1 MVVAIIK
8 ARKFGYSLKV
18 YLFGICLWM
27 ISSLFFLRTIP
38 KFWWQYRD
46 DSVIHLSETLNL
58 VRYSSVG
65 LSPGGRVESM
75 SSPLN
80 FLISIPPFILNND
93 LTFTK
98 YLDFYIPITLG
109 ILGISITY
117 TLNKISNLF
126 NHSLSTKLLFQTLL
140 YVLIISTWTTFG
152 WMISGMENILV
163 ACLLVYLIGLLVDPV
178 INLKLVIITLIFLGI
193 SRIEMPLLL
202 LPILFLII
210 RLKDLSLSRKIKL
223 MFIPFSVWLVFHIIR
238 FTYYGEIFPN
248 TATALGKKFSI
259 FSLLIVLSQILIII
273 FKYFLENKLNLYHSL
288 LKWIFLP
295 TLAISS
301 ILVIRINN
309 YELLYRFALIFC
321 LILAFIILYVFSY
334 SKNELFS
341 VNLGLFVTLIPLNH
355 FILFGPARLS
365 AFRIISAFVIPI
377 CLTYFWIIQKNN
389 FFNFNLQKYRWIF
402 IFTVIPITILIN
414 KFDAER
420 NLCCNISPS
429 DNIILSNSNQIFS
442 SSNSKNPSP
451 IVANPDLGKVSFSK
465 KIVNVDLGLI
475 GDPFLSKL
483 VKNDEHLSVDYLIEY
498 ISPDIIELHGHW
510 LCSYSSL
517 VTDPRFRDNW
527 EIAWSG
533 GVSTEF
539 NTPEQKD
546 CPRSGAYTIWKKKIP
561 ANEMELTE
569 YIANNPFN
577 LFSERI
583 KVDIH
588 KCVIANNERNRCMY
602 VTRAILRNRAM
613 LLADNNLHSTV
624 NLMRSSPT
632 YRFDYLRVIEPRGW
646 GPKAYKEFLKY
657 FA

>member
-8 ARKFGYSLKV
+8 TSKFRDSLKV

-58 VRYSSVG
+58 VRYGSVG

-80 FLISIPPFILNND
+80 FLISIPPFLLNND

-98 YLDFYIPITLG
+98 YLDFYILITLG

-126 NHSLSTKLLFQTLL
+126 NHRLSTKLLFQTLL

-152 WMISGMENILV
+152 WMISGMENVLV
-163 ACLLVYLIGLLVDPV
+163 ASLLVYLIGLLINPV

-202 LPILFLII
+202 IPILILIM
-210 RLKDLSLSRKIKL
+210 RFKDLSLSGKIKL
-223 MFIPFSVWLVFHIIR
+223 IFIPFGVWFIFHIVR
-238 FTYYGEIFPN
+238 FAYYGEIFPN

-259 FSLLIVLSQILIII
+259 FSLLIILSQILIIF
-273 FKYFLENKLNLYHSL
+273 FKYFLQNKSNLYYLL

-301 ILVIRINN
+301 ISMIRINN
-309 YELLYRFALIFC
+309 YDTLYRYALVFF

-341 VNLGLFVTLIPLNH
+341 VNLGLFITLIPLNH
-355 FILFGPARLS
+355 FIMFGPARLS
-365 AFRIISAFVIPI
+365 AFRIVSAFVVPM

-389 FFNFNLQKYRWIF
+389 LFNFNLQKFRWIF
-402 IFTVIPITILIN
+402 IFSVIPIAILIN
-414 KFDAER
+414 RFDTER
-420 NLCCNISPS
+420 DLCCNISPS

-442 SSNSKNPSP
+442 SSLSKNPLP

-483 VKNDEHLSVDYLIEY
+483 VKNEERLSIDYLIDY

-510 LCSYSSL
+510 LCAYSLL
-517 VTDPRFRDNW
+517 VTDSRFKDNW

-533 GVSTEF
+533 DVSAEF
-539 NTPEQKD
+539 NTPAEIS
-546 CPRSGAYTIWKKKIP
+546 CPRNGAYTIWKKVIP
-561 ANEMELTE
+561 VNEIELTE
-569 YIANNPFN
+569 YIANNPFE

-583 KVDIH
+583 KLDMD
-588 KCVIANNERNRCMY
+588 KCIIANSERDRCEY
-602 VTRAILRNRAM
+602 VTRAILRNRVK
-613 LLADNNLHSTV
+613 LLADKNLLAAV
-624 NLMRSSPT
+624 NLMNSSPT
-632 YRFDYLRVIEPRGW
+632 YSFDYLRVIEPRGW
-646 GPKAYKEFLKY
+646 GLKAYKEFLKY

>member
-1 MVVAIIK
+1 MIVATIK
-8 ARKFGYSLKV
+8 AEKFGDSFKV

-38 KFWWQYRD
+38 KIWWQYRD

-58 VRYSSVG
+58 VRYGTVG

-80 FLISIPPFILNND
+80 FLIAIPPYLLNND

-98 YLDFYIPITLG
+98 YLNFYIPITLG
-109 ILGISITY
+109 ILGVSISY

-152 WMISGMENILV
+152 WMISGMENILISS
-163 ACLLVYLIGLLVDPV
+163 LLVFLVGLLINPV
-178 INLKLVIITLIFLGI
+178 INLKLVVITIIFLGI

-202 LPILFLII
+202 LPTLFLVIS
-210 RLKDLSLSRKIKL
+210 LKDLSLSSKIKL
-223 MFIPFSVWLVFHIIR
+223 MFVPLSVWLVFHIIR

-248 TATALGKKFSI
+248 TATALGKTISI
-259 FSLLIVLSQILIII
+259 FPLVIILSQISII
-273 FKYFLENKLNLYHSL
+273 FLKYYLENKPSLYYSL

-295 TLAISS
+295 ILVISS
-301 ILVIRINN
+301 ILTFRINN
-309 YELLYRFALIFC
+309 YELLYEYALIFC

-355 FILFGPARLS
+355 FIMFGPARLS
-365 AFRIISAFVIPI
+365 AFRIISAFVVPI

-389 FFNFNLQKYRWIF
+389 LFNLNLQKYRWIF
-402 IFTVIPITILIN
+402 VFSVIPIAFLIN
-414 KFDAER
+414 KFDTER
-420 NLCCNISPS
+420 NLCCNITPS
-429 DNIILSNSNQIFS
+429 DKIILSNSNQIFS
-442 SSNSKNPSP
+442 FSHSNNLLP

-465 KIVNVDLGLI
+465 KIINVDLGLI
-475 GDPFLSKL
+475 GDPFMSKL
-483 VKNDEHLSVDYLIEY
+483 VKNEEHLSIDYMIDY
-498 ISPDIIELHGHW
+498 ISPDIIQLHGHW

-527 EIAWSG
+527 ELAWSG

-539 NTPEQKD
+539 NSPEQKN
-546 CPRSGAYTIWKKKIP
+546 CPRNGAYTIWKKKIP
-561 ANEMELTE
+561 ANEIELTE
-569 YIANNPFN
+569 YVANNASE
-577 LFSERI
+577 LVSERI
-583 KVDIH
+583 KTEISKCTSASSEIH
-588 KCVIANNERNRCMY
+588 RCQY
-602 VTRAILRNRAM
+602 ITRSILRNRVK
-613 LLADNNLHSTV
+613 LLDNGHLDSIV
-624 NLMRSSPT
+624 NLMHNSPT
-632 YRFDYLRVIEPRGW
+632 YNFDVLRIAEPRAW
-646 GPKAYKEFLKY
+646 SVKAYQLFIKY
-657 FA
+657 KN

>member
-1 MVVAIIK
+1 MVVVRMKAI
-8 ARKFGYSLKV
+8 KFRNSLKI

-27 ISSLFFLRTIP
+27 ISSLLFLRTIP
-38 KFWWQYRD
+38 KSWWQYRD

-58 VRYSSVG
+58 VRYGSVG

-80 FLISIPPFILNND
+80 FLISIPPFLLNND

-126 NHSLSTKLLFQTLL
+126 NHRLSTKLLFQTLL

-163 ACLLVYLIGLLVDPV
+163 ASLLVYLIGLLINPV
-178 INLKLVIITLIFLGI
+178 INLKLVIVTLIFLGI

-202 LPILFLII
+202 IPILILIM
-210 RLKDLSLSRKIKL
+210 RFKDLSLSGKIKL
-223 MFIPFSVWLVFHIIR
+223 IFIPFSVWFIFHIVR
-238 FTYYGEIFPN
+238 FAYYGEIFPN

-259 FSLLIVLSQILIII
+259 FSLLIILSQILIIF
-273 FKYFLENKLNLYHSL
+273 FKYFLQNKSNLYYLL

-301 ILVIRINN
+301 ISMIRINN
-309 YELLYRFALIFC
+309 YDTLYRYALVLF

-341 VNLGLFVTLIPLNH
+341 VNLGLFITLIPLNH
-355 FILFGPARLS
+355 FIMFGPARLS
-365 AFRIISAFVIPI
+365 AFRIVSAFVVPM

-389 FFNFNLQKYRWIF
+389 LFNFNLQKFRWVF
-402 IFTVIPITILIN
+402 IFSVIPIAILIN
-414 KFDAER
+414 RFDAER
-420 NLCCNISPS
+420 DLCCNISPS

-442 SSNSKNPSP
+442 SSLSKNPLP

-483 VKNDEHLSVDYLIEY
+483 VKNEERFSIDYLIDY

-510 LCSYSSL
+510 LCAYSSL
-517 VTDPRFRDNW
+517 VTDSRFKDNW

-533 GVSTEF
+533 DVSTEF
-539 NTPEQKD
+539 NTPAEIS
-546 CPRSGAYTIWKKKIP
+546 CPRNGAYTIWKKIIP
-561 ANEMELTE
+561 VNEIELTE
-569 YIANNPFN
+569 YIANNSSVV
-577 LFSERI
+577 FSERI
-583 KVDIH
+583 KTEIS
-588 KCVIANNERNRCMY
+588 KCIVASSEMHRCQY
-602 VTRAILRNRAM
+602 ITRSILRNRVK
-613 LLADNNLHSTV
+613 LLGNGNLESTL
-624 NLMRSSPT
+624 NLMQSSPT
-632 YRFDYLRVIEPRGW
+632 YDFDYLRLAEPRAW
-646 GPKAYKEFLKY
+646 SAKAYKVFIKY
-657 FA
+657 